1 MEQGLKYE
9 WSWPIRIDHWIRV
22 TAVTVLVFTGF
33 YIHWP
38 FIAGGSDG
46 LLMAWIRFSHF
57 AAAYVLVLGL
67 VIRVYLAF
75 NSAFDRD
82 WKDFGILRN
91 LRDVP
96 DMLGYY
102 LFMKG
107 SHKDYRKYN
116 PLQALAYLFIG
127 LVIIFTAITG
137 AALYKGMAFG
147 LINTTESFR
156 WVNAMLGGESYTR
169 IWHYLSM
176 WIFIIFVAIHVY
188 MSILASAVNKDKT
201 FTSIFTGYKLRKKVS

>member
-9 WSWPIRIDHWIRV
+9 WNWPIRIDHWIRV

-38 FIAGGSDG
+38 FIAGGPDG
-46 LLMAWIRFSHF
+46 LLMAWIRF
-57 AAAYVLVLGL
+57 
-67 VIRVYLAF
+67 
-75 NSAFDRD
+75 
-82 WKDFGILRN
+82 
-91 LRDVP
+91 
-96 DMLGYY
+96 
-102 LFMKG
+102 

-156 WVNAMLGGESYTR
+156 WVNAMS
-169 IWHYLSM
+169 
-176 WIFIIFVAIHVY
+176 
-188 MSILASAVNKDKT
+188 
-201 FTSIFTGYKLRKKVS
+201 